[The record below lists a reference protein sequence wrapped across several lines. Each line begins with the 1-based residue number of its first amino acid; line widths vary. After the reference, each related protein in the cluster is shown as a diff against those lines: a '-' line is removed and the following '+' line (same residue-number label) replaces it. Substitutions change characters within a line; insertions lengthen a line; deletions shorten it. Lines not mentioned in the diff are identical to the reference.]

1 MKNTAYLQW
10 VINGMGEPLFNF
22 ANTKDGQRTVHLARN
37 FIPVREFQIKELLV
51 DYTRSYALQLAIN
64 VFGLPDTKE
73 SIAEFLDSED
83 YGVIYRDVVK
93 TVDDNYTD
101 LMNCLTSEDK
111 QRLHALFE

>member
-1 MKNTAYLQW
+1 MKSTAYLQW
-10 VINGMGEPLFNF
+10 VINGMGEQLFNF

-37 FIPVREFQIKELLV
+37 FIPVRELQIKELLV
-51 DYTRSYALQLAIN
+51 DYTRAYALQLAID
-64 VFGLPDTKE
+64 VFGLPDTAE

-101 LMNCLTSEDK
+101 LMNCLTKKDK
-111 QRLHALFE
+111 RRLHALFE